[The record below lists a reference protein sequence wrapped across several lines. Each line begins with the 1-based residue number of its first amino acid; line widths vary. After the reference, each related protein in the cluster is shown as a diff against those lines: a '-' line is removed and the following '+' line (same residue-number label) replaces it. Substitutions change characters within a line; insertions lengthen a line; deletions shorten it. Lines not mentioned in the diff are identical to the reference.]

1 MLVCNQS
8 PLYQNFVKIQPRDPE
23 ILDPEKRDF
32 RENDLHFWGHCALKN
47 QKIKNRPRSGQGSRH
62 LQVTFF

>member
-1 MLVCNQS
+1 MLVCNQG
-8 PLYQNFVKIQPRDPE
+8 PLYQNFVKIQRRDPE

-32 RENDLHFWGHCALKN
+32 RENDLHIWGHCALKN
-47 QKIKNRPRSGQGSRH
+47 QKIKNRPTRAQGSRH

>member
-32 RENDLHFWGHCALKN
+32 RENDLHIWGHCALKN
-47 QKIKNRPRSGQGSRH
+47 QKIKNRPR
-62 LQVTFF
+62 